1 MRFFSR
7 LTILAR
13 GFTRRPRS
21 RCRRSSSSTSSRDIS
36 RFPPITRSLARP
48 QFRFLPRRCTVHYLS
63 LFLLFFSA
71 SQFRFPFRRFIFP
84 PRFSTIP
91 RYTYTHPR
99 PTHPP
104 THSPQPPRMPQGV
117 YSSNGARVEEPS
129 DTIGWNGRSLDRSI
143 HRANDTGID

>member
-36 RFPPITRSLARP
+36 RFPPYNPFACSPAISLSSPSLYRA
-48 QFRFLPRRCTVHYLS
+48 LS
-63 LFLLFFSA
+63 FSLSSLLL
-71 SQFRFPFRRFIFP
+71 RIPVPLFPFRCFYFRHAF
-84 PRFSTIP
+84 R
-91 RYTYTHPR
+91 RYRAMRTRAP

-104 THSPQPPRMPQGV
+104 QPPRTMPQGV

-129 DTIGWNGRSLDRSI
+129 DTIRWNGRSLDRSI